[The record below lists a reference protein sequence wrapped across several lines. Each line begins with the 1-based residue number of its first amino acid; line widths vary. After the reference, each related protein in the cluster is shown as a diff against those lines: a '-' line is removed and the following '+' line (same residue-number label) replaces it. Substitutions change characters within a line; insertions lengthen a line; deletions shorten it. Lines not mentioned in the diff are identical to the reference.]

1 MASVMLARYDT
12 ARNVCIISWP
22 HTANQVIKE
31 NAVALG
37 LTKVSDFYSEYSN
50 PNADNNN
57 RLLAL
62 AEQVTQNLTNNQADS
77 SSSSAGGKKTQL
89 DAQNQLP
96 ARRSDATSAVA
107 KSHVKPL

>member
-50 PNADNNN
+50 PNADNNS
-57 RLLAL
+57 RLLVL
-62 AEQVTQNLTNNQADS
+62 VEQVTRNLTNNQADS
-77 SSSSAGGKKTQL
+77 SSSSGGKKTQL

-96 ARRSDATSAVA
+96 ARISDASSGVVT
-107 KSHVKPL
+107 SHVKPL